1 MATVLQRGK
10 KRFWYAIFRDL
21 NGKQLWRRL
30 KVNDRRSAIAAA
42 TLLEQTAQRQKS
54 AQHIRKVFGDLYR
67 EFYGEGMPSA
77 TVRAYSEQWL
87 EQKRPET
94 AESSHLAYKK
104 TISVF
109 LDFLAERADRDLADL
124 TRSDIMRFRNE
135 LAKRLGADT
144 VNRYVKIVRMFF
156 KSAHRD
162 GYLLENP
169 AEHVDAIRDRSKE
182 ARRPFT
188 IGELQAVMAVADP
201 EWQSLIRFGLYTGQ
215 RLADL
220 SLLTWENVDLARN
233 EIRLVTKKTGKRLT
247 IPMSAPLRQHVLSLP
262 AGESPDTPIHPRAF
276 EVVQRQQRAISVSN
290 WFVDLLAQA
299 GLRPKQNH
307 QGRGIGRAAK
317 RAPEPA

>member
-1 MATVLQRGK
+1 M
-10 KRFWYAIFRDL
+10 
-21 NGKQLWRRL
+21 WRLL

-67 EFYGEGMPSA
+67 DFYGEGMPSA

-94 AESSHLAYKK
+94 AESSHAAYKK

-109 LDFLAERADRDLADL
+109 LDFLAERADRDLAYL

-162 GYLLENP
+162 GYLLREP
-169 AEHVDAIRDRSKE
+169 GRTRRCHQGPLKRDPQAVYDWRTPGGDGGCGPGMAEPDSVRSVYRSTP
-182 ARRPFT
+182 RRP
-188 IGELQAVMAVADP
+188 VP
-201 EWQSLIRFGLYTGQ
+201 
-215 RLADL
+215 ADL
-220 SLLTWENVDLARN
+220 G
-233 EIRLVTKKTGKRLT
+233 KKS
-247 IPMSAPLRQHVLSLP
+247 I
-262 AGESPDTPIHPRAF
+262 
-276 EVVQRQQRAISVSN
+276 
-290 WFVDLLAQA
+290 
-299 GLRPKQNH
+299 
-307 QGRGIGRAAK
+307 
-317 RAPEPA
+317 

>member
-42 TLLEQTAQRQKS
+42 TLLEQTA
-54 AQHIRKVFGDLYR
+54 
-67 EFYGEGMPSA
+67 
-77 TVRAYSEQWL
+77 L

-94 AESSHLAYKK
+94 AESSHLAYTK

-124 TRSDIMRFRNE
+124 TRSDIIRFRNE
-135 LAKRLGADT
+135 LSKRLGADT
-144 VNRYVKIVRMFF
+144 VNRYIKIVRMFF

-169 AEHVDAIRDRSKE
+169 AEHVDAVRDRSKE

-188 IGELQAVMAVADP
+188 ISELQAVMAVADA

-220 SLLTWENVDLARN
+220 SLLTWGNVDVARN
-233 EIRLVTKKTGKRLT
+233 EI
-247 IPMSAPLRQHVLSLP
+247 
-262 AGESPDTPIHPRAF
+262 
-276 EVVQRQQRAISVSN
+276 
-290 WFVDLLAQA
+290 
-299 GLRPKQNH
+299 
-307 QGRGIGRAAK
+307 
-317 RAPEPA
+317 

>member
-42 TLLEQTAQRQKS
+42 TLLEQTAQRRRS

-77 TVRAYSEQWL
+77 TVRAYSERWL

-94 AESSHLAYKK
+94 AESSHLAYTK

-109 LDFLAERADRDLADL
+109 LHFLAERAERDLADL
-124 TRSDIMRFRNE
+124 TRGDIMRFRNE
-135 LAKRLGADT
+135 LANRLGADT

-182 ARRPFT
+182 ARKPFT

-201 EWQSLIRFGLYTGQ
+201 EWRSLIRFRSVYWSTP
-215 RLADL
+215 RRPVSTDL
-220 SLLTWENVDLARN
+220 
-233 EIRLVTKKTGKRLT
+233 GKC
-247 IPMSAPLRQHVLSLP
+247 
-262 AGESPDTPIHPRAF
+262 
-276 EVVQRQQRAISVSN
+276 
-290 WFVDLLAQA
+290 
-299 GLRPKQNH
+299 
-307 QGRGIGRAAK
+307 
-317 RAPEPA
+317 